1 MIGLTRKFR
10 SLFFLSLSE
19 DQRATKE
26 IVLAFSLLLSRSPPF
41 ECTDGAVT
49 SRRDRC
55 APMHHEKR
63 AIRPRKRALKWDR
76 ERLRRRRL
84 EQAGSLTT
92 THRPFFFFFSIRRP
106 PKIKKRITAEPPR
119 RPHAPARRPR
129 RRRQGRRQ
137 GLGDLFDFDRVSARE
152 ETRAEKKKEKTTKQN
167 DGRKPEKESLTIN
180 FKTFQITKNG
190 KTTTGPL
197 RRPRHHLRAA
207 RH

>member
-92 THRPFFFFFSIRRP
+92 THRPFFFFFNSSTSKNKKTNHSRTASPPARPSASPASSSSRP
-106 PKIKKRITAEPPR
+106 PT
-119 RPHAPARRPR
+119 RPR
-129 RRRQGRRQ
+129 
-137 GLGDLFDFDRVSARE
+137 
-152 ETRAEKKKEKTTKQN
+152 
-167 DGRKPEKESLTIN
+167 
-180 FKTFQITKNG
+180 
-190 KTTTGPL
+190 
-197 RRPRHHLRAA
+197 
-207 RH
+207 